1 MDRFDIQ
8 KLRDLPIEG
17 VAERL
22 GLNVQKHKAV
32 CPFHDDRHPS
42 LTFHLRTNT
51 YHCFACSAHGSGIDL
66 AMRILGVEFKEACRW
81 LADEHN
87 IILSTMEEKPVT
99 MKETRPIRLDREWLN
114 SLVKNP
120 VLNEEAQRFLFAERK
135 FNKAVVKWLG
145 ISSISSPVPCWR
157 YGRPYFDAPSLLIP
171 YKDINGNVV
180 SVQSRYL
187 GNCKETPRFRFPKGG
202 KCGIFN
208 LPVLKGLKNGEELWI
223 TEGVTD
229 CIAMLSSGRKAI
241 AIPSA
246 TLLKAADIEVLQ
258 HLSAQV
264 QRLNL
269 HMYPDADI
277 PGEKLY
283 IELVSL
289 ANKLGACLQR
299 HRLPEGCKDFSEYWT
314 QKQKS

>member
-1 MDRFDIQ
+1 MDKFDIQ

-22 GLNVQKHKAV
+22 GLNVNKHKAV
-32 CPFHDDRHPS
+32 CPFHEDRHPS
-42 LTFHLRTNT
+42 LTFHQRTNT
-51 YHCFACSAHGSGIDL
+51 YHCFVCNAHGSTIDL
-66 AMRILGVEFKEACRW
+66 AMRILGTDFKEACRW
-81 LADEHN
+81 LADKHN
-87 IILSTMEEKPVT
+87 IIVSAMEDRRVT
-99 MKETRPIRLDREWLN
+99 TKDRRPTKLDREWLG
-114 SLVKNP
+114 SLVKHP
-120 VLNEEAQRFLFAERK
+120 VLNEEARRFLFAERK
-135 FNKAVVKWLG
+135 FNKAVVEWLG
-145 ISSISSPVPCWR
+145 ISSISSPTPCWR

-171 YKDINGNVV
+171 YRDINGNVV

-187 GNCKETPRFRFPKGG
+187 GNSKETPRFRFPQGG

-208 LPVLKGLKNGEELWI
+208 LPVLKRLKTGEELWI

-246 TLLKAADIEVLQ
+246 TLLKASDLEVLK

-264 QRLNL
+264 QQLNL
-269 HMYPDADI
+269 HMVPDADI

-283 IELVSL
+283 LELVSL
-289 ANKLGACLQR
+289 ANRLGACIQR
-299 HRLPEGCKDFSEYWT
+299 HRLPHGYKDFSEYWT